1 MNNIRAIRYALL
13 GMAMA
18 LTMPMSS
25 LAATGTMIR
34 DEPLR
39 ASASPGAAVVGNAG
53 RGASVEILARQGG
66 WTQVRAAGRTG
77 WVRLLSVRAGAA
89 GQTDAVGEIKGV
101 LDVGQR
107 RSDPGR
113 VVAVAGLRGLT
124 EEELRGARFD
134 ARELDKMNGYAV
146 AAAEAERFAR
156 QADLIR
162 RQVAYLPAPQKDA
175 RQSGGT
181 SWGD

>member
-1 MNNIRAIRYALL
+1 MNTIRSLRYALL
-13 GMAMA
+13 GAFMVLA
-18 LTMPMSS
+18 LPG

-34 DEPLR
+34 EEPLR
-39 ASASPGAAVVGNAG
+39 ASASSGAAVVGSAG

-66 WTQVRAAGRTG
+66 WTQVRVAGRAG

-146 AAAEAERFAR
+146 TAAEAERFAR
-156 QADLIR
+156 QADLLR
-162 RQVAYLPAPQKDA
+162 RQVAYLPAPQKEP
-175 RQSGGT
+175 RQTGGT
-181 SWGD
+181 SWGE